1 MQRRFWNWIAI
12 AGTILVVVSPSHAV
26 TLKGSL
32 VLVDTT
38 RDTTPVGAL
47 SVAIYSPT
55 TFAMY
60 RAQAD
65 QDGQFE
71 LKDVR
76 PGKYGLELGV
86 PSRLK
91 TFTIGGR
98 EVSPADFEV
107 SPDTQG
113 PLQIVLSMKVG
124 TLTVKVEG
132 APGGAPVS
140 AVLAPNDEFLTLHS
154 QFTNPVAAGATQFRF
169 LPAGKYLLF
178 IVDAD
183 LSRDIGTD
191 AKLRDALKDE
201 AAATE
206 IVADQNTTATV
217 RYISRQA
224 IERQKRQSSHFQ

>member
-1 MQRRFWNWIAI
+1 MQTVLWNWIAI
-12 AGTILVVVSPSHAV
+12 TGMAVVLINPSYAV

-60 RAQAD
+60 RAQPD

-76 PGKYGLELGV
+76 PGKYLLELGV

-91 TFTIGGR
+91 TFTIGGK

-107 SPDTQG
+107 SPGPQG
-113 PLQIVLSMKVG
+113 PVQIVLSMKVG
-124 TLTVKVEG
+124 TLTVK
-132 APGGAPVS
+132 
-140 AVLAPNDEFLTLHS
+140 
-154 QFTNPVAAGATQFRF
+154 
-169 LPAGKYLLF
+169 
-178 IVDAD
+178 
-183 LSRDIGTD
+183 
-191 AKLRDALKDE
+191 
-201 AAATE
+201 
-206 IVADQNTTATV
+206 
-217 RYISRQA
+217 
-224 IERQKRQSSHFQ
+224 